1 MKPSVL
7 SKALGISIISLNV
20 ALLSLALPASAQ
32 SSTSPNSSTTD
43 GSATSNDP
51 TTSASPAP
59 SNATTTGTTSAE
71 GTTSTRS
78 EDPDWGWLGLVGLI
92 GLVGFIPRPS
102 RSSVVGETGYARSQ
116 TNVDTAGDRLHQG
129 LDQAQVK
136 TRNLVEQ
143 VKTGVS
149 DFQERKAQEK
159 EIKDIKNALGRPSN
173 RVILDRQDNVILNVG
188 DLITNEAV
196 ERARA
201 ANMLDVLLDSVDE
214 QAPPIMNEERSAR
227 VPGEASL
234 EAQETSVRNHHQP

>member
-1 MKPSVL
+1 MKPAVL
-7 SKALGISIISLNV
+7 SKVLGIGIISLNV
-20 ALLSLALPASAQ
+20 ALLSIAVPASAQ
-32 SSTSPNSSTTD
+32 SSSSTTD
-43 GSATSNDP
+43 GSTTSN
-51 TTSASPAP
+51 
-59 SNATTTGTTSAE
+59 TGTTPAQ

-78 EDPDWGWLGLVGLI
+78 EEQDWGWIGWVGLI
-92 GLVGFIPRPS
+92 GLVGLIPRPS
-102 RSSVVGETGYARSQ
+102 RSSVVSETERERLQ

-129 LDQAQVK
+129 LDQAQVGA
-136 TRNLVEQ
+136 RNLVEQ

-159 EIKDIKNALGRPSN
+159 EIKDIKNALGRPTN

-196 ERARA
+196 NRARS

-214 QAPPIMNEERSAR
+214 QAPPIMNEEHSAP

-234 EAQETSVRNHHQP
+234 DGRDISARNHRNS